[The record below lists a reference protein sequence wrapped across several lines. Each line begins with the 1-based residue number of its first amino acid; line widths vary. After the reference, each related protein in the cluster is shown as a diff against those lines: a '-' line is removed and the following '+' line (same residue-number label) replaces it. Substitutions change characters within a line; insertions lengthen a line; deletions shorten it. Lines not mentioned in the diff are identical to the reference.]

1 MANLIMAVMEA
12 RGNAMGS
19 TQVSTKKITSFHHY
33 SAATYFLTE
42 ESIVFFFFF
51 SRGILVIL
59 MIIKLNLCSLLYSII
74 ASQSGKLMSTL
85 LTTVNLI
92 CVE

>member
-1 MANLIMAVMEA
+1 MANLIMDVMEA
-12 RGNAMGS
+12 GVRAMGS
-19 TQVSTKKITSFHHY
+19 RQVSTKNIMPFHHY

-42 ESIVFFFFF
+42 ESIVFFF
-51 SRGILVIL
+51 SQGILVIL
-59 MIIKLNLCSLLYSII
+59 MIINLNLCSLLFSII
-74 ASQSGKLMSTL
+74 ASQSEKLMSTL

>member
-1 MANLIMAVMEA
+1 MANLIIAVMEA

-19 TQVSTKKITSFHHY
+19 RQVSTKNIMPFHQY

-42 ESIVFFFFF
+42 ESIVFFF
-51 SRGILVIL
+51 SQCILVIL
-59 MIIKLNLCSLLYSII
+59 MIIKLNLCSLLFSII

>member
-19 TQVSTKKITSFHHY
+19 RQVSTKNIMPFHHY
-33 SAATYFLTE
+33 SAATYFVTE
-42 ESIVFFFFF
+42 ESIVFFF
-51 SRGILVIL
+51 SQCILVIL
-59 MIIKLNLCSLLYSII
+59 MIIKLNLCSLLFSII

>member
-1 MANLIMAVMEA
+1 MANLITAMMET
-12 RGNAMGS
+12 GVKAMGS
-19 TQVSTKKITSFHHY
+19 RQVSTKNIMPFHHY

-42 ESIVFFFFF
+42 ESIAYFFCQC
-51 SRGILVIL
+51 ILVIL
-59 MIIKLNLCSLLYSII
+59 MIIKLNLCSLLFSIT

>member
-1 MANLIMAVMEA
+1 MANLIMAVMEN
-12 RGNAMGS
+12 RGIAMGS
-19 TQVSTKKITSFHHY
+19 RQVSTKAIMSFPHY

-42 ESIVFFFFF
+42 ESIVFFFF
-51 SRGILVIL
+51 SCILVIL
-59 MIIKLNLCSLLYSII
+59 IIINLNLCSLLFSII
-74 ASQSGKLMSTL
+74 ASQSGKLMSAL

>member
-1 MANLIMAVMEA
+1 MANLITAMMET
-12 RGNAMGS
+12 GVKAMGS
-19 TQVSTKKITSFHHY
+19 RQVSTKNIMPFHHY
-33 SAATYFLTE
+33 SAATYFVTE
-42 ESIVFFFFF
+42 ESIVFFFF
-51 SRGILVIL
+51 SQCILVIS
-59 MIIKLNLCSLLYSII
+59 MIIKLNLCSLLFSII

>member
-1 MANLIMAVMEA
+1 MANLIIAMMEA

-19 TQVSTKKITSFHHY
+19 RQVSTKNIMPFHHY

-42 ESIVFFFFF
+42 ESIVFFF
-51 SRGILVIL
+51 SQGILVIL
-59 MIIKLNLCSLLYSII
+59 MIIILNLCSLLFSII

>member
-1 MANLIMAVMEA
+1 MANLIMDVMEA

-19 TQVSTKKITSFHHY
+19 RQVSTKNIMPFHLY

-42 ESIVFFFFF
+42 ESIVFFFF
-51 SRGILVIL
+51 SQGILVIL
-59 MIIKLNLCSLLYSII
+59 MIIKLNLCSLLFSII
-74 ASQSGKLMSTL
+74 ASQSAKLMSTL